1 MGVEEI
7 SKLIEAAAKLLGAV
21 AWPAVVVFV
30 LCVFA
35 PSIRRFLS
43 SLSEVRLKGR
53 GFEASAVRRLDFDT
67 TSQKLYDFWKPGG
80 RIDRSN
86 ARRISACMKELGMSG
101 SVSWLMNAGTPEDR
115 ARVAAVLAISS

>member
-1 MGVEEI
+1 MDVEQTT
-7 SKLIEAAAKLLGAV
+7 KFIEAAAKLIGAV
-21 AWPAVVVFV
+21 AWPAVVVFA

-53 GFEASAVRRLDFDT
+53 GFEASAVTRLDFDA

-86 ARRISACMKELGMSG
+86 ARRISACMRELGMVG

-115 ARVAAVLAISS
+115 ARVAALLAISS